1 MALLSLREVGLSFGG
16 PRILDCASLQ
26 IERGDRLCLL
36 GRNGEGKTSLM
47 RLFHGEITPDE
58 GLVERQQGLR
68 VALLP
73 QDVPEGRRGSVAEE
87 VARGLTSSSRPAD
100 GADHRVEKVLS
111 QIGLDPEAQFAEL
124 SSGMK
129 RRAMLAQSLVAE
141 PDVLLLDEP
150 TNHLD
155 IDSIRW
161 LENYLLRYGGTL
173 VFVTHDRAFLEKLA
187 TRIVEIDR
195 GKLYDWACDYPTF
208 LKRRQEV
215 LHAEEQQQALFDK
228 RLGQEEVWIR
238 KGIQARRTRNE
249 GRVRALES
257 LRVVRSQRR
266 ERQGSAKI
274 QLQESERSGT
284 RVVEAKGVSFSY
296 GEGAAPVIRDLT
308 TTIQRGDKVGIIGPN
323 GSGKST
329 LLGLLLGELEP
340 GAGMIRHGTKLE
352 VAYFD
357 QTKAALDDEATVQQN
372 ISAYDTIPINGQPR
386 HILSYLQ
393 DFLFPPERARTL
405 VKFLSGGERS
415 RLLLARLFTKP
426 SNVLVL
432 DEPTNDLD
440 LETLELLEG
449 LIVDYQGTVLV
460 VSHDRAFLD
469 DVSTSILAIEP
480 DGEVREYDG
489 GYNDYFRAN
498 QERISAQSK
507 TTAAST
513 TNPPKSSSEE
523 RARKLNFKEKKE
535 LEALPG
541 RIDAIEASIRQA
553 HDAMSDPSFYK
564 RDKGDIQQANADLQ
578 AAERGLAEAFA
589 RWEVLASFAG

>member
-16 PRILDCASLQ
+16 PRILDRADLQ

-47 RLFHGEITPDE
+47 RLIHGEIAPDD

-73 QDVPEGRRGSVAEE
+73 QDVPEGHGGSVADE
-87 VARGLTSSSRPAD
+87 VSRGLMSGTRSAD
-100 GADHRVEKVLS
+100 GADYRVEKVLS

-195 GKLYDWACDYPTF
+195 GKLFDWACDYPTF
-208 LKRRQEV
+208 LKRRQEA

-249 GRVRALES
+249 GRVRALEA
-257 LRVVRSQRR
+257 LRVVRGQRR

-284 RVVEAKGVSFSY
+284 RVVEAKGVSFGY
-296 GEGAAPVIRDLT
+296 GDVPVIRDLT
-308 TTIQRGDKVGIIGPN
+308 TTIQRGDKIGIIGPN

-329 LLGLLLGELEP
+329 LIRLLLGELEP
-340 GAGMIRHGTKLE
+340 GSGTIRHGTKLE

-449 LIVDYQGTVLV
+449 LIVEYQGTVLV

-498 QERISAQSK
+498 QQRLSAQPK
-507 TTAAST
+507 AAAAVGAT
-513 TNPPKSSSEE
+513 KSPSGE
-523 RARKLNFKEKKE
+523 RARKLSFKEKKE
-535 LEALPG
+535 LDELPG
-541 RIDAIEASIRQA
+541 RIDALEARIRQA

-564 RDKGDIQQANADLQ
+564 RDKGEIQQANAAVQ
-578 AAERGLAEAFA
+578 AAEKGLADAFA
-589 RWEVLASFAG
+589 RWEELASFAG